1 LRGRIRDSDYPSEAS
16 RTGTQGSLTTRY
28 VIGPTGRITDCTVI
42 KSSGSAVL
50 DETTCRLVMQRY
62 RYEPARD
69 AQGRRVSDTDV
80 EEHSWVLVD

>member
-1 LRGRIRDSDYPSEAS
+1 
-16 RTGTQGSLTTRY
+16 
-28 VIGPTGRITDCTVI
+28 
-42 KSSGSAVL
+42 VL